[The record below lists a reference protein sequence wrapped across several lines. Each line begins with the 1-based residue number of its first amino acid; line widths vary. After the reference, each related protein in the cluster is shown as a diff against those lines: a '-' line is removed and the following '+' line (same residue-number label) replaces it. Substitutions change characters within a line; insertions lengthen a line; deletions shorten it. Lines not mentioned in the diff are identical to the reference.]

1 MKLRL
6 SLVLASFVSTLVLLF
21 AIWFIYMYW
30 FVEKPVEKKLTNI
43 AGVSEVHIEHSRE
56 QVRVEISLTDDAELK
71 TVHETALTIL
81 APMAK
86 NRPLTIQFRNHPS
99 QPMQEIWHK
108 TQFLVEEALSRHE
121 YRKLPEIAE
130 SMKEQLQL
138 DQAIVDIN
146 SEYVYFQFHK
156 GEYQLYKVYPR
167 RAGEEDIRG

>member
-6 SLVLASFVSTLVLLF
+6 SLVLASFVSTLALLF
-21 AIWFIYMYW
+21 AVWFIYMNW
-30 FVEKPVEKKLTNI
+30 FVEKPVETKLTAI
-43 AGVSEVHIEHSRE
+43 AGVREVRIEPSRE
-56 QVRVEISLTDDAELK
+56 RVRVEISLTDDAELK
-71 TVHETALTIL
+71 TVHETALAIL
-81 APMAK
+81 APLAE
-86 NRPLTIQFRNHPS
+86 NRQLTIQFRSHPS
-99 QPMQEIWHK
+99 QAMQEAWHT